1 MIALARMGIATRL
14 YALVGV
20 LAAMLAGVLWFS
32 TEHLHD
38 IAEMAD
44 DTSRHRVPQLQR
56 VAALE
61 INVTRSSLQ
70 LRHAILARN
79 PQELAATLADIGER
93 RKLIDTLIVD
103 YQQTIT
109 SNDEKLR
116 FEKVP
121 AMVQAFWQVAGDNL
135 KLIEEDQKAE
145 AFAFLVDK
153 TIPVR
158 NALLVT
164 LLDNVKLQEGRLN
177 KGVEQIEHETV
188 SISKVLAGLVLT
200 LVAVLCGFAW
210 YIGRLLRARVSTA
223 LIAAQRVRDGDMAIA
238 ITDTGND
245 EVSPLLSTMN
255 AMQLA
260 LSDIVRQVRSNA
272 ENVANASGEIAQGN
286 EDLSQ
291 RTEEQASALQQ
302 TAATMDELSSTVSNN
317 AQNAKQAK
325 QLAASASQIAVNG
338 GQVMSEVVQTM
349 RGIDAES
356 KKIADIIGVID
367 GIAFQTN
374 ILALNAAVEAARAGE
389 QGRGFAVVAAEVRS
403 LAQRSANAAK
413 EIKTLITASVQR
425 VEQGTQLVDRA
436 GGTMDEVVTAIQRVA
451 DVVSEISSASEEQS
465 RGVNQIGHAVSQMDQ
480 VTQQNAALVEEGASA
495 AESLRLQ
502 ARQLVDAV
510 AVFRIA

>member
-1 MIALARMGIATRL
+1 MRTITRMGIATRL
-14 YALVGV
+14 YALVG
-20 LAAMLAGVLWFS
+20 LLTIMLVGVLWYS
-32 TEHLHD
+32 TQHLHGIAD
-38 IAEMAD
+38 IAK
-44 DTSRHRVPQLQR
+44 DTSQHGVPQLQR

-61 INVTRSSLQ
+61 TNVTRSSLQ

-93 RKLIDTLIVD
+93 RKMIDTLITD
-103 YQQTIT
+103 YQRTIT
-109 SNDEKLR
+109 NSEEKAR
-116 FEKVP
+116 FEQVP
-121 AMVQAFWQVAGDNL
+121 AMVQAFWQVGGENL
-135 KLIEEDQKAE
+135 KLIEQGQKAE

-153 TIPVR
+153 TIPAR
-158 NALLVT
+158 NALLAT
-164 LLDNVKLQEGRLN
+164 LLDNVKLQESGLN
-177 KGVEQIEHETV
+177 AGVARIEHETV
-188 SISKVLAGLVLT
+188 SISRLLTGLVLA
-200 LVAVLCGFAW
+200 LVLMLFLFAW
-210 YIGRLLRARVSTA
+210 YIGRLLRARVGAA
-223 LIAAQRVRDGDMAIA
+223 LSAAQRVRDGDMAVA
-238 ITDTGND
+238 ITDMAKD

-255 AMQLA
+255 EMQLS
-260 LSDIVRQVRSNA
+260 LSGIVRQVRSNA
-272 ENVANASGEIAQGN
+272 ENVAHASGEIAQGN

-317 AQNAKQAK
+317 AENAKQAK
-325 QLAASASQIAVNG
+325 QLAATASQIAIDG
-338 GQVMSEVVQTM
+338 GRVMGEVVQTM

-413 EIKTLITASVQR
+413 EIKNLITASVQR
-425 VEQGTQLVDRA
+425 VEQGSQLVDRA
-436 GGTMDEVVTAIQRVA
+436 GGTMDDVVTAIQRVA

-465 RGVNQIGHAVSQMDQ
+465 LGVNQIGEAVSQMEQ

-495 AESLRLQ
+495 AESLRQQ
-502 ARQLVDAV
+502 ARQLVEAV
-510 AVFRIA
+510 AVFKIA